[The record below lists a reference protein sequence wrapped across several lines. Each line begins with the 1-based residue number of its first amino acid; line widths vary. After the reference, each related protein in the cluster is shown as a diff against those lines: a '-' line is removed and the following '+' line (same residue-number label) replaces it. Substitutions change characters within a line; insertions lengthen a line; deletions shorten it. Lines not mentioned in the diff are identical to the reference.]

1 MAKESFRI
9 DTSGLMLVAGLVI
22 VTIVMIL
29 LTIALGVSP
38 DPDVSMSHP

>member
-9 DTSGLMLVAGLVI
+9 DTSGLMFVAGLVI

-29 LTIALGVSP
+29 LSLALGVSP
-38 DPDVSMSHP
+38 GPDMSMALP